1 MKTKGWG
8 LAFFLAIGIFLGP
21 VFASAGTEFTKT
33 SIADI
38 ENNPDQYYETNVEVE
53 AYFYKEDN
61 IWVKSLAEPEKYSGL
76 FVTKPKKDTI
86 SLQGEYFGF
95 VFVPLGM
102 KPKLRSLRGGD
113 PITIRGK
120 CFHFQAS
127 LLDGP
132 GIEAAE
138 ILSGWGKAVSSLD
151 VASEVNMDQIVSSV
165 KKEILKDYPPVE
177 APPVGAV
184 APAITM
190 AGKETT
196 YILYLNGKEYQ
207 GLSFGNEYIFEGIHF
222 RVN

>member
-1 MKTKGWG
+1 M
-8 LAFFLAIGIFLGP
+8 
-21 VFASAGTEFTKT
+21 
-33 SIADI
+33 
-38 ENNPDQYYETNVEVE
+38 EVE

-61 IWVKSLAEPEKYSGL
+61 IWVKALAEPEEYSGL
-76 FVTKPKKDTI
+76 FVTKPKKDTL
-86 SLQGEYFGF
+86 SMQGEYFGF
-95 VFVPLGM
+95 IFVPLEM

-138 ILSGWGKAVSSLD
+138 ILSGWGKAASSLEI
-151 VASEVNMDQIVSSV
+151 ASEVNMDQIVSSV
-165 KKEILKDYPPVE
+165 KKEILKDYPP
-177 APPVGAV
+177 AGGSPVAAV
-184 APAITM
+184 APIATT

-196 YILYLNGKEYQ
+196 YTLYLNGKEYQ

-222 RVN
+222 QVNPGERE

>member
-8 LAFFLAIGIFLGP
+8 LAVFFAVGIFLGP
-21 VFASAGTEFTKT
+21 VFASAGTEFIKT

-38 ENNPDQYYETNVEVE
+38 ENNPDQCYETNVEVE

-76 FVTKPKKDTI
+76 FVTKPKKDTL

-95 VFVPLGM
+95 IFVPLEM

-113 PITIRGK
+113 QITIRGR

-127 LLDGP
+127 LFDGP

-138 ILSGWGKAVSSLD
+138 ILSGWGKAASSLEI
-151 VASEVNMDQIVSSV
+151 ASEVNVDQIISSV
-165 KKEILKDYPPVE
+165 KKEILKDYPPAGVS
-177 APPVGAV
+177 PVA
-184 APAITM
+184 TTD
-190 AGKETT
+190 GKETT
-196 YILYLNGKEYQ
+196 YILHLNGKEYQ

-222 RVN
+222 RVDHREGE